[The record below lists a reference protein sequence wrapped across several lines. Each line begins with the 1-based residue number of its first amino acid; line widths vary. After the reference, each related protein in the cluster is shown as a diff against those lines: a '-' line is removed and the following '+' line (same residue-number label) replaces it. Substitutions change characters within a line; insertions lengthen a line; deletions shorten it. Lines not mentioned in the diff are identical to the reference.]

1 MELSEWGGLNHHVAI
16 PYTLGT
22 TKEIILVNS
31 VEFKRIKG
39 IRLPNK
45 RLSFFIVWKV
55 RHESTRRTMDI
66 VTIVT

>member
-16 PYTLGT
+16 PYTRGT

-45 RLSFFIVWKV
+45 R
-55 RHESTRRTMDI
+55 
-66 VTIVT
+66 